1 MDGEVNNRTA
11 RIAQDVKRD
20 EQQETDAD
28 ETQTQQTQT
37 NTDRHNRRRRTQT
50 DTTDA
55 DAQDGQTQTRRITRD
70 GHKEGERL
78 SVGNELTSRRGLME

>member
-11 RIAQDVKRD
+11 RITQGVKQD
-20 EQQETDAD
+20 EQQETDD
-28 ETQTQQTQT
+28 THETQTHKM
-37 NTDRHNRRRRTQT
+37 DRHNRRRRNET